1 MSFINLPPRHNGSA
15 GTQDQT
21 NIWRSTFC
29 SGCGNSLVGVND
41 HRCLGV
47 HGMFCTQCGQRTHPT
62 YVCSPDVRKSM

>member
-1 MSFINLPPRHNGSA
+1 
-15 GTQDQT
+15 
-21 NIWRSTFC
+21 
-29 SGCGNSLVGVND
+29 VGVND